1 MEKKTLLSYLWIV
14 LTVNFIFCDV
24 FTLMHAEDLQ
34 NILNGRAGEMM
45 ITQEFLLGFALVMEI
60 PMLMILLSQLLP
72 YGPNRLLQLIF
83 GSFLLVVQ
91 SWSLFVGEVTLH
103 YWFFSVVEIGL
114 LAAIIWQ
121 AIIWKKLL

>member
-34 NILNGRAGEMM
+34 NILNGRAGEMR

-121 AIIWKKLL
+121 AISWKK